1 MCWGRY
7 AEVYAAVM
15 EALEEAPRKLDAI
28 ESLTDALEITKSPRR
43 FGQHFID
50 VLETCDCVI
59 WGDGA
64 WNLTDLG
71 RAMLAELKSGAAASE
86 DVNLVELMNARAR
99 SYGMLAR
106 LFREEVDLPTLR
118 ELQKM
123 RFPQA
128 TGNAAADEGYH
139 QLYDYLKR
147 AWDDSVTE
155 LAIDY
160 VSAFIGHGVNGYSA
174 AYPYESVYTSERRLL
189 MQEARAEV
197 LATLRENE
205 LKRGNWNEAEDHIAL
220 ELEFMQRM
228 ALRAAEALSDNAEDE
243 AIAYLRT
250 SYDFLENHLLNWVP
264 MLVADM
270 RMHARTLFY
279 QGLGQLTLGSLQEDE
294 AVLREL
300 LDSVEA

>member
-1 MCWGRY
+1 M
-7 AEVYAAVM
+7 AVM
-15 EALEEAPRKLDAI
+15 EE
-28 ESLTDALEITKSPRR
+28 
-43 FGQHFID
+43 
-50 VLETCDCVI
+50 VI
-59 WGDGA
+59 V
-64 WNLTDLG
+64 
-71 RAMLAELKSGAAASE
+71 SE
-86 DVNLVELMNARAR
+86 DVDLVELMNARAR

-106 LFREEVDLPTLR
+106 LFREEIDLATLR

-128 TGNAAADEGYH
+128 TGNAAVDEGYH

-160 VSAFIGHGVNGYSA
+160 VSTFIGHGVNGYSA

-205 LKRGNWNEAEDHIAL
+205 LKRGDWNEAEDHIAL

-228 ALRAAEALSDNAEDE
+228 ALRAAEALADGAKGAALADGAEGE
-243 AIAYLRT
+243 AVAYLRT

-264 MLVADM
+264 MLVTDM

-279 QGLGQLTLGSLQEDE
+279 QGLGQLTLGALQEDE

>member
-1 MCWGRY
+1 M
-7 AEVYAAVM
+7 AVM
-15 EALEEAPRKLDAI
+15 EEAVV
-28 ESLTDALEITKSPRR
+28 E
-43 FGQHFID
+43 
-50 VLETCDCVI
+50 
-59 WGDGA
+59 
-64 WNLTDLG
+64 
-71 RAMLAELKSGAAASE
+71 GAAASE

-106 LFREEVDLPTLR
+106 LFREEIDLATLR

-128 TGNAAADEGYH
+128 TGNAAVDEGYH
-139 QLYDYLKR
+139 QLYAYLKR

-160 VSAFIGHGVNGYSA
+160 VSTFIGHGVNGYSA

-205 LKRGNWNEAEDHIAL
+205 LMRGAWNEAEDHIAL

-228 ALRAAEALSDNAEDE
+228 ALRAAEALGDAAEDE

-279 QGLGQLTLGSLQEDE
+279 QGLAQLTLGSLQEDE

-300 LDSVEA
+300 LDSAEA

>member
-1 MCWGRY
+1 M
-7 AEVYAAVM
+7 VVM
-15 EALEEAPRKLDAI
+15 EEAVEEVAAP
-28 ESLTDALEITKSPRR
+28 EE
-43 FGQHFID
+43 
-50 VLETCDCVI
+50 
-59 WGDGA
+59 
-64 WNLTDLG
+64 
-71 RAMLAELKSGAAASE
+71 
-86 DVNLVELMNARAR
+86 VNLVELMNARAR

-118 ELQKM
+118 ELQQM

-139 QLYDYLKR
+139 QLFDYLKR

-160 VSAFIGHGVNGYSA
+160 VSTFIGHGVNGYSA

-220 ELEFMQRM
+220 ELEFMQRLS
-228 ALRAAEALSDNAEDE
+228 LRVLEALSDGAEDE
-243 AIAYLRT
+243 AVAYLRI
-250 SYDFLENHLLNWVP
+250 SYDFLENHLMNWVP

-270 RMHARTLFY
+270 RLHARTLFY
-279 QGLGQLTLGSLQEDE
+279 QGLGQLTLGALREDE

>member
-1 MCWGRY
+1 M
-7 AEVYAAVM
+7 VVM
-15 EALEEAPRKLDAI
+15 EEAVEEVAAP
-28 ESLTDALEITKSPRR
+28 EE
-43 FGQHFID
+43 
-50 VLETCDCVI
+50 
-59 WGDGA
+59 
-64 WNLTDLG
+64 
-71 RAMLAELKSGAAASE
+71 
-86 DVNLVELMNARAR
+86 VNLVELMNARAR

-118 ELQKM
+118 ELQQM
-123 RFPQA
+123 RFPQV

-139 QLYDYLKR
+139 QLYNYLKR

-160 VSAFIGHGVNGYSA
+160 VSTFIGHGVNGYSA

-205 LKRGNWNEAEDHIAL
+205 LVRGNWNEAEDHIAL

-228 ALRAAEALSDNAEDE
+228 ALRAADALSDDAEDE

-270 RMHARTLFY
+270 RMYARTLFY
-279 QGLGQLTLGSLQEDE
+279 QGLAQLTLGSLREDE

>member
-1 MCWGRY
+1 M
-7 AEVYAAVM
+7 VVM
-15 EALEEAPRKLDAI
+15 EEAVV
-28 ESLTDALEITKSPRR
+28 E
-43 FGQHFID
+43 
-50 VLETCDCVI
+50 
-59 WGDGA
+59 
-64 WNLTDLG
+64 
-71 RAMLAELKSGAAASE
+71 GAAASE

-155 LAIDY
+155 LAT
-160 VSAFIGHGVNGYSA
+160 FIGHGVNGYSA

-294 AVLREL
+294 TVLREL

>member
-1 MCWGRY
+1 M
-7 AEVYAAVM
+7 VVM
-15 EALEEAPRKLDAI
+15 EEAVEEVAAP
-28 ESLTDALEITKSPRR
+28 EE
-43 FGQHFID
+43 
-50 VLETCDCVI
+50 
-59 WGDGA
+59 
-64 WNLTDLG
+64 
-71 RAMLAELKSGAAASE
+71 
-86 DVNLVELMNARAR
+86 VNLVELMNARAR

-118 ELQKM
+118 ELQQM

-139 QLYDYLKR
+139 QLYNYLKR

-160 VSAFIGHGVNGYSA
+160 VSTFIGHGVNGYSA

-205 LKRGNWNEAEDHIAL
+205 LVRGNWNEAEDHIAL

-228 ALRAAEALSDNAEDE
+228 ALRAAEALGDAAEEE

-279 QGLGQLTLGSLQEDE
+279 QGLGQLTFGTLQEDE
-294 AVLREL
+294 TVLREL
-300 LDSVEA
+300 LDSVEV

>member
-1 MCWGRY
+1 M
-7 AEVYAAVM
+7 VVM
-15 EALEEAPRKLDAI
+15 EEAVV
-28 ESLTDALEITKSPRR
+28 E
-43 FGQHFID
+43 
-50 VLETCDCVI
+50 
-59 WGDGA
+59 
-64 WNLTDLG
+64 
-71 RAMLAELKSGAAASE
+71 GAAASE

-118 ELQKM
+118 ELQQM

-160 VSAFIGHGVNGYSA
+160 VSTFIGHGVNGYSA

-197 LATLRENE
+197 LTLRENE
-205 LKRGNWNEAEDHIAL
+205 LMRGNWNEAEDHIAL
-220 ELEFMQRM
+220 ELEFMQRLS
-228 ALRAAEALSDNAEDE
+228 LRAADALSDDAEDE

-279 QGLGQLTLGSLQEDE
+279 QGLAQLTLGSLQEDE

>member
-1 MCWGRY
+1 M
-7 AEVYAAVM
+7 VVM
-15 EALEEAPRKLDAI
+15 EEAVEEVAAP
-28 ESLTDALEITKSPRR
+28 EE
-43 FGQHFID
+43 
-50 VLETCDCVI
+50 
-59 WGDGA
+59 
-64 WNLTDLG
+64 
-71 RAMLAELKSGAAASE
+71 
-86 DVNLVELMNARAR
+86 VNLVELMNARAR

-118 ELQKM
+118 ELQQM

-160 VSAFIGHGVNGYSA
+160 VSTFIGHGVNGYSA

-205 LKRGNWNEAEDHIAL
+205 LVRGSWNEAEDHIAL
-220 ELEFMQRM
+220 ELEFMQRLS
-228 ALRAAEALSDNAEDE
+228 LRAADALSDDAEEE

-279 QGLGQLTLGSLQEDE
+279 QGLAQLTLGSLQEDE

>member
-1 MCWGRY
+1 M
-7 AEVYAAVM
+7 VVM
-15 EALEEAPRKLDAI
+15 EEAVV
-28 ESLTDALEITKSPRR
+28 E
-43 FGQHFID
+43 
-50 VLETCDCVI
+50 
-59 WGDGA
+59 
-64 WNLTDLG
+64 
-71 RAMLAELKSGAAASE
+71 GAAASE

-106 LFREEVDLPTLR
+106 LFREEIDLATLR

-160 VSAFIGHGVNGYSA
+160 VSTFIGHGVNGYSA

-197 LATLRENE
+197 LATLRKNE
-205 LKRGNWNEAEDHIAL
+205 LKRGNWNEAEDHVAL

-243 AIAYLRT
+243 GDRLPA
-250 SYDFLENHLLNWVP
+250 H
-264 MLVADM
+264 
-270 RMHARTLFY
+270 
-279 QGLGQLTLGSLQEDE
+279 
-294 AVLREL
+294 VLRL
-300 LDSVEA
+300 P

>member
-1 MCWGRY
+1 M
-7 AEVYAAVM
+7 VVM
-15 EALEEAPRKLDAI
+15 EEAVEEVAAP
-28 ESLTDALEITKSPRR
+28 EE
-43 FGQHFID
+43 
-50 VLETCDCVI
+50 
-59 WGDGA
+59 
-64 WNLTDLG
+64 
-71 RAMLAELKSGAAASE
+71 
-86 DVNLVELMNARAR
+86 VNLVELMNARAR

-118 ELQKM
+118 ELQQM

-139 QLYDYLKR
+139 QLYNYLKR

-160 VSAFIGHGVNGYSA
+160 VSTFIGHGVNGYSA

-205 LKRGNWNEAEDHIAL
+205 LVRGNWNEAEDHIAL

-228 ALRAAEALSDNAEDE
+228 ALRAAEALGDAAEEE

-294 AVLREL
+294 TVLREL

>member
-1 MCWGRY
+1 M
-7 AEVYAAVM
+7 VVM
-15 EALEEAPRKLDAI
+15 EEAVEEVAAP
-28 ESLTDALEITKSPRR
+28 EE
-43 FGQHFID
+43 
-50 VLETCDCVI
+50 
-59 WGDGA
+59 
-64 WNLTDLG
+64 
-71 RAMLAELKSGAAASE
+71 
-86 DVNLVELMNARAR
+86 VNLVELMNARAR

-118 ELQKM
+118 ELQQM

-139 QLYDYLKR
+139 QLYNYLKR

-160 VSAFIGHGVNGYSA
+160 VSTFIGHGVNGYSA

-205 LKRGNWNEAEDHIAL
+205 LVRGNWNEAEDHIAL
-220 ELEFMQRM
+220 ELEFMQRLS
-228 ALRAAEALSDNAEDE
+228 LRAADALSDDAEEE

-279 QGLGQLTLGSLQEDE
+279 QGLAQLTLGSLQEDE

>member
-1 MCWGRY
+1 M
-7 AEVYAAVM
+7 AVM
-15 EALEEAPRKLDAI
+15 EEVTVSA
-28 ESLTDALEITKSPRR
+28 
-43 FGQHFID
+43 D
-50 VLETCDCVI
+50 VD
-59 WGDGA
+59 
-64 WNLTDLG
+64 
-71 RAMLAELKSGAAASE
+71 
-86 DVNLVELMNARAR
+86 LVELMNTRAR

-106 LFREEVDLPTLR
+106 LFREEIDLATLR

-128 TGNAAADEGYH
+128 TGNAAVDEGYH

-160 VSAFIGHGVNGYSA
+160 VSTFIGHGVNGYSA

-189 MQEARAEV
+189 MQEARTEV

-205 LKRGNWNEAEDHIAL
+205 LKRGDWNEAEDHIAL

-228 ALRAAEALSDNAEDE
+228 ALRAAEALADNAV
-243 AIAYLRT
+243 AYLRT

-264 MLVADM
+264 MLVTDM

-279 QGLGQLTLGSLQEDE
+279 QGLGQLTLGTLQEDE

-300 LDSVEA
+300 LDSVED

>member
-1 MCWGRY
+1 M
-7 AEVYAAVM
+7 VVM
-15 EALEEAPRKLDAI
+15 EEAVEEVAAP
-28 ESLTDALEITKSPRR
+28 EE
-43 FGQHFID
+43 
-50 VLETCDCVI
+50 
-59 WGDGA
+59 
-64 WNLTDLG
+64 
-71 RAMLAELKSGAAASE
+71 
-86 DVNLVELMNARAR
+86 VNLVELMNARAR

-118 ELQKM
+118 ELQQM

-139 QLYDYLKR
+139 QLYNYLKR

-160 VSAFIGHGVNGYSA
+160 VSTFIGHGVNGYSA

-205 LKRGNWNEAEDHIAL
+205 LVRGNWNEAEDHIAL

-228 ALRAAEALSDNAEDE
+228 ALRAAEALGDAAEEE

-279 QGLGQLTLGSLQEDE
+279 QGLGQLTFGTLQEDE
-294 AVLREL
+294 TVLREL
-300 LDSVEA
+300 LGSVEA

>member
-1 MCWGRY
+1 M
-7 AEVYAAVM
+7 AVM
-15 EALEEAPRKLDAI
+15 EEAVEEVTAP
-28 ESLTDALEITKSPRR
+28 EE
-43 FGQHFID
+43 
-50 VLETCDCVI
+50 
-59 WGDGA
+59 
-64 WNLTDLG
+64 
-71 RAMLAELKSGAAASE
+71 
-86 DVNLVELMNARAR
+86 VNLVELMNARAR

-123 RFPQA
+123 CFPQA
-128 TGNAAADEGYH
+128 TGNAAVDEGYH
-139 QLYDYLKR
+139 QLYAYLKR

-160 VSAFIGHGVNGYSA
+160 VSTFIGHGVNGYSA

-205 LKRGNWNEAEDHIAL
+205 LMRGAWNEAEDHIAL

-228 ALRAAEALSDNAEDE
+228 ALRAAEALGDAAEDE

-294 AVLREL
+294 TVLREL
-300 LDSVEA
+300 LDSVGA

>member
-1 MCWGRY
+1 M
-7 AEVYAAVM
+7 AVM
-15 EALEEAPRKLDAI
+15 EE
-28 ESLTDALEITKSPRR
+28 
-43 FGQHFID
+43 
-50 VLETCDCVI
+50 VI
-59 WGDGA
+59 V
-64 WNLTDLG
+64 
-71 RAMLAELKSGAAASE
+71 SE
-86 DVNLVELMNARAR
+86 DVDLVELMNTRAR

-106 LFREEVDLPTLR
+106 LFREEIDLATLR

-128 TGNAAADEGYH
+128 TGNAAVDEGYH

-160 VSAFIGHGVNGYSA
+160 VSTFIGHGVNGYSA
-174 AYPYESVYTSERRLL
+174 AYPYESVCTSERRLL

-205 LKRGNWNEAEDHIAL
+205 LKRGDWNEAEDHIAL

-228 ALRAAEALSDNAEDE
+228 ALRAAEALADGAKDAALADGAEGE
-243 AIAYLRT
+243 AVAYLRT

-264 MLVADM
+264 MLVTDM

-279 QGLGQLTLGSLQEDE
+279 QGLGQLALGTLQEDE

-300 LDSVEA
+300 LDSVED

>member
-1 MCWGRY
+1 M
-7 AEVYAAVM
+7 VVM
-15 EALEEAPRKLDAI
+15 EEAVEEVAAP
-28 ESLTDALEITKSPRR
+28 EE
-43 FGQHFID
+43 
-50 VLETCDCVI
+50 
-59 WGDGA
+59 
-64 WNLTDLG
+64 
-71 RAMLAELKSGAAASE
+71 
-86 DVNLVELMNARAR
+86 VNLVELMNARAR

-118 ELQKM
+118 ELQQM

-139 QLYDYLKR
+139 QLYNYLKR

-160 VSAFIGHGVNGYSA
+160 VSTFIGHGVNGYSA

-205 LKRGNWNEAEDHIAL
+205 LVRGNWNEAEDHIAL

-228 ALRAAEALSDNAEDE
+228 ALRAAEALGDAAEEE

-279 QGLGQLTLGSLQEDE
+279 QGLGLITAAAMAVF
-294 AVLREL
+294 AVL
-300 LDSVEA
+300 

>member
-1 MCWGRY
+1 M
-7 AEVYAAVM
+7 VVM
-15 EALEEAPRKLDAI
+15 EEAVV
-28 ESLTDALEITKSPRR
+28 E
-43 FGQHFID
+43 
-50 VLETCDCVI
+50 
-59 WGDGA
+59 
-64 WNLTDLG
+64 
-71 RAMLAELKSGAAASE
+71 GAAASE

-106 LFREEVDLPTLR
+106 LFREEIDLATLR

-128 TGNAAADEGYH
+128 TGNAAVDEGYH

-160 VSAFIGHGVNGYSA
+160 VSTFIGHGVNGYSA

-205 LKRGNWNEAEDHIAL
+205 LVRGNWNEAEDHIAL

-228 ALRAAEALSDNAEDE
+228 ALRAADALSDDAEEE

-279 QGLGQLTLGSLQEDE
+279 QGLGQLTFGTLQEDE
-294 AVLREL
+294 TVLREL

>member
-1 MCWGRY
+1 M
-7 AEVYAAVM
+7 VVM
-15 EALEEAPRKLDAI
+15 EEAVEEVAAP
-28 ESLTDALEITKSPRR
+28 EE
-43 FGQHFID
+43 
-50 VLETCDCVI
+50 
-59 WGDGA
+59 
-64 WNLTDLG
+64 
-71 RAMLAELKSGAAASE
+71 
-86 DVNLVELMNARAR
+86 VNLVELMNARAR

-118 ELQKM
+118 ELQQM

-160 VSAFIGHGVNGYSA
+160 VSTFIGHGVNGYSA

-205 LKRGNWNEAEDHIAL
+205 LMRGNWNEAEDHIAL
-220 ELEFMQRM
+220 ELEFMQRLS
-228 ALRAAEALSDNAEDE
+228 LRAADALSDDAEEE

-279 QGLGQLTLGSLQEDE
+279 QGLAQLTLGSLQEDE

-300 LDSVEA
+300 LDSAEA

>member
-1 MCWGRY
+1 M
-7 AEVYAAVM
+7 VVM
-15 EALEEAPRKLDAI
+15 EEAVV
-28 ESLTDALEITKSPRR
+28 E
-43 FGQHFID
+43 
-50 VLETCDCVI
+50 
-59 WGDGA
+59 
-64 WNLTDLG
+64 
-71 RAMLAELKSGAAASE
+71 GAAASE

-160 VSAFIGHGVNGYSA
+160 VSTFIGHGVNGYSA
-174 AYPYESVYTSERRLL
+174 AYESVYTSERRLL

>member
-1 MCWGRY
+1 M
-7 AEVYAAVM
+7 VVM
-15 EALEEAPRKLDAI
+15 EEAVEEVAAP
-28 ESLTDALEITKSPRR
+28 EE
-43 FGQHFID
+43 
-50 VLETCDCVI
+50 
-59 WGDGA
+59 
-64 WNLTDLG
+64 
-71 RAMLAELKSGAAASE
+71 
-86 DVNLVELMNARAR
+86 VNLVELMNARAR

-118 ELQKM
+118 ELQQM

-160 VSAFIGHGVNGYSA
+160 VSTFIGHGVNGYSA

-205 LKRGNWNEAEDHIAL
+205 LVRGNWNEAEDHIAL
-220 ELEFMQRM
+220 ELEFMQRLS
-228 ALRAAEALSDNAEDE
+228 LRAADALSDDAEEE

-279 QGLGQLTLGSLQEDE
+279 QGLGQLTFGTLQEDE
-294 AVLREL
+294 TVLREL

>member
-1 MCWGRY
+1 M
-7 AEVYAAVM
+7 AVM
-15 EALEEAPRKLDAI
+15 EEAVEEVTAP
-28 ESLTDALEITKSPRR
+28 EE
-43 FGQHFID
+43 
-50 VLETCDCVI
+50 
-59 WGDGA
+59 
-64 WNLTDLG
+64 
-71 RAMLAELKSGAAASE
+71 
-86 DVNLVELMNARAR
+86 VNLVELMNARAR

-123 RFPQA
+123 CFPQA
-128 TGNAAADEGYH
+128 TGNAAVDEGYH
-139 QLYDYLKR
+139 QLYAYLKR

-160 VSAFIGHGVNGYSA
+160 VSTFIGHGVNGYSA

-189 MQEARAEV
+189 MQEAGPRCWPPCARTS
-197 LATLRENE
+197 LCA
-205 LKRGNWNEAEDHIAL
+205 GAWNEAEDHIAL

-228 ALRAAEALSDNAEDE
+228 ALRAAEALGDAAEDE

-279 QGLGQLTLGSLQEDE
+279 QGLGQLTFGTLQEDE

>member
-1 MCWGRY
+1 M
-7 AEVYAAVM
+7 VVM
-15 EALEEAPRKLDAI
+15 EEAVV
-28 ESLTDALEITKSPRR
+28 E
-43 FGQHFID
+43 
-50 VLETCDCVI
+50 
-59 WGDGA
+59 
-64 WNLTDLG
+64 
-71 RAMLAELKSGAAASE
+71 GAAASE

-106 LFREEVDLPTLR
+106 LFREEIDLATLR

-160 VSAFIGHGVNGYSA
+160 VSTFIGHGVNGYSA

-228 ALRAAEALSDNAEDE
+228 ALRAAEDE
-243 AIAYLRT
+243 AVAYLRT

-279 QGLGQLTLGSLQEDE
+279 QGLAQLTLGSLQEDE

>member
-1 MCWGRY
+1 M
-7 AEVYAAVM
+7 VVM
-15 EALEEAPRKLDAI
+15 EEAVEEVAAP
-28 ESLTDALEITKSPRR
+28 EE
-43 FGQHFID
+43 
-50 VLETCDCVI
+50 
-59 WGDGA
+59 
-64 WNLTDLG
+64 
-71 RAMLAELKSGAAASE
+71 
-86 DVNLVELMNARAR
+86 VNLVELMNARAR

-118 ELQKM
+118 ELQQM
-123 RFPQA
+123 RFPQV

-160 VSAFIGHGVNGYSA
+160 VSTFIGHGVNGYSA

-205 LKRGNWNEAEDHIAL
+205 LVRGNWNEAEDHIAL

-228 ALRAAEALSDNAEDE
+228 ALRAADALSDDAEDE

-270 RMHARTLFY
+270 RMYARTLFY
-279 QGLGQLTLGSLQEDE
+279 QGLAQLTLGSLREDE

-300 LDSVEA
+300 LDSAEA

>member
-1 MCWGRY
+1 M
-7 AEVYAAVM
+7 VVM
-15 EALEEAPRKLDAI
+15 EEAVEEVAAP
-28 ESLTDALEITKSPRR
+28 EE
-43 FGQHFID
+43 
-50 VLETCDCVI
+50 
-59 WGDGA
+59 
-64 WNLTDLG
+64 
-71 RAMLAELKSGAAASE
+71 
-86 DVNLVELMNARAR
+86 VNLVELMNARAR

-118 ELQKM
+118 ELQQM

-160 VSAFIGHGVNGYSA
+160 VSTFIGHGVNGYSA

-205 LKRGNWNEAEDHIAL
+205 LVRGNWNEAEDHIAL
-220 ELEFMQRM
+220 ELEFMQRLS
-228 ALRAAEALSDNAEDE
+228 LRAADALSDDAEE

-279 QGLGQLTLGSLQEDE
+279 QGLAQLTLGSLQEDE

>member
-1 MCWGRY
+1 M
-7 AEVYAAVM
+7 VVM
-15 EALEEAPRKLDAI
+15 EEAVEEVAAP
-28 ESLTDALEITKSPRR
+28 EE
-43 FGQHFID
+43 
-50 VLETCDCVI
+50 
-59 WGDGA
+59 
-64 WNLTDLG
+64 
-71 RAMLAELKSGAAASE
+71 
-86 DVNLVELMNARAR
+86 VNLVELMNARAR

-118 ELQKM
+118 ELQQM

-139 QLYDYLKR
+139 QLYNYLKR

-160 VSAFIGHGVNGYSA
+160 VSTFIGHGVNGYSA

-205 LKRGNWNEAEDHIAL
+205 LVRGNWNEAEDHIAL
-220 ELEFMQRM
+220 ELEFMQRLS
-228 ALRAAEALSDNAEDE
+228 LRAADALSDDAEEE
-243 AIAYLRT
+243 AIAYLRA

-279 QGLGQLTLGSLQEDE
+279 QGLAQLTLGSLQEDE

>member
-1 MCWGRY
+1 M
-7 AEVYAAVM
+7 VVM
-15 EALEEAPRKLDAI
+15 EEAVEEVAAP
-28 ESLTDALEITKSPRR
+28 EE
-43 FGQHFID
+43 
-50 VLETCDCVI
+50 
-59 WGDGA
+59 
-64 WNLTDLG
+64 
-71 RAMLAELKSGAAASE
+71 
-86 DVNLVELMNARAR
+86 VNLVELMNARAR

-118 ELQKM
+118 ELQQM

-160 VSAFIGHGVNGYSA
+160 VSTFIGHGVNGYSA

-205 LKRGNWNEAEDHIAL
+205 LMRGNWNEAEDHIAL
-220 ELEFMQRM
+220 ELEFMQRLS
-228 ALRAAEALSDNAEDE
+228 LRAADALSDDAEDE

-279 QGLGQLTLGSLQEDE
+279 QGLAQLTLGSLQEDE

>member
-1 MCWGRY
+1 M
-7 AEVYAAVM
+7 VVM
-15 EALEEAPRKLDAI
+15 EEAVV
-28 ESLTDALEITKSPRR
+28 E
-43 FGQHFID
+43 
-50 VLETCDCVI
+50 
-59 WGDGA
+59 
-64 WNLTDLG
+64 
-71 RAMLAELKSGAAASE
+71 GAAASE

-106 LFREEVDLPTLR
+106 LFREEIDLATLR

-160 VSAFIGHGVNGYSA
+160 VSTFIGHGVNGYSA
-174 AYPYESVYTSERRLL
+174 AYPYERRLL

>member
-1 MCWGRY
+1 M
-7 AEVYAAVM
+7 AVM
-15 EALEEAPRKLDAI
+15 EEAVEEVTAP
-28 ESLTDALEITKSPRR
+28 EE
-43 FGQHFID
+43 
-50 VLETCDCVI
+50 
-59 WGDGA
+59 
-64 WNLTDLG
+64 
-71 RAMLAELKSGAAASE
+71 
-86 DVNLVELMNARAR
+86 VNLVELMNARAR

-123 RFPQA
+123 CFPQA
-128 TGNAAADEGYH
+128 TGNAAVDEGYH
-139 QLYDYLKR
+139 QLYAYLKR

-160 VSAFIGHGVNGYSA
+160 VSTFIGHGVNGYSA

-205 LKRGNWNEAEDHIAL
+205 LMRGAWNEAEDHIAL

-228 ALRAAEALSDNAEDE
+228 ALRAAEALDDAAEDE
-243 AIAYLRT
+243 AVAYLRT

-279 QGLGQLTLGSLQEDE
+279 QGLAQLTLGSLQEDE